1 MTMGA
6 ALDDAEQLTAMFTV
20 LEDGP
25 VVMERLFALCREIPV
40 GGRQLHDANI
50 VATMLTHD
58 ERQLLTLNTAHF
70 RRYRDLIE
78 LVAV

>member
-1 MTMGA
+1 MGD
-6 ALDDAEQLTAMFTV
+6 ALDEAAQMTAMFTV

-25 VVMERLFALCREIPV
+25 LVTEQLFTLCREIPV

-50 VATMLTHD
+50 VATMLAHD
-58 ERQLLTLNTAHF
+58 ERHLLTLNTAHF

-78 LVAV
+78 LAAV